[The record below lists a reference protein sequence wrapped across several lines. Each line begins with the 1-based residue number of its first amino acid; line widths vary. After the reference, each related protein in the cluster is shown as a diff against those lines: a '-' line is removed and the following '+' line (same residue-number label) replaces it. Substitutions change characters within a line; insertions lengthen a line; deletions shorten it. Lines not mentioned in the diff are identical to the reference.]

1 MFNLENINEYTKAT
15 LAIVMGEHV
24 INMLPKGE
32 GIEYS
37 QKLLDLCWKCI
48 EKWENVEDDV
58 LNDLCDGIAPED
70 DINFEYYSTISE
82 DEASSNVYLLLGG
95 IASYVGAQVMI
106 EQNEAVP
113 QYWEVVED
121 DYGYTECIL
130 DVVKI
135 LRQPIHVFVA
145 MGLRQHRS
153 GRDMGIFGIAL
164 DDAAIGNFEGR
175 AEPVSV
181 DGQQS
186 GLRIEPRHGQRHSF
200 ERGI

>member
-1 MFNLENINEYTKAT
+1 MFDLESINEYTKAV
-15 LAIVMGEHV
+15 LASVMGEHV

-82 DEASSNVYLLLGG
+82 DTINSNIYLLFGG
-95 IASYVGAQVMI
+95 ITSYVGAQVMI
-106 EQNEAVP
+106 EQEEVLP

-121 DYGYTECIL
+121 DDGYTECIL
-130 DVVKI
+130 DVVRIVNDNYFEDYKLQQVLTYCQEKQKENKNIKFSKEEILKI
-135 LRQPIHVFVA
+135 
-145 MGLRQHRS
+145 
-153 GRDMGIFGIAL
+153 
-164 DDAAIGNFEGR
+164 NF
-175 AEPVSV
+175 
-181 DGQQS
+181 
-186 GLRIEPRHGQRHSF
+186 
-200 ERGI
+200 